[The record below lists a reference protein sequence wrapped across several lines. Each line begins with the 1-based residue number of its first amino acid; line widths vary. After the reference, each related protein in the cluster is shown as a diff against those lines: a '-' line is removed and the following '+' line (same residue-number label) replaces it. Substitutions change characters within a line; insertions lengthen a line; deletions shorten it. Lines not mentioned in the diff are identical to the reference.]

1 MNLLPTAMRT
11 PGVYHPTGSGG
22 AHSLLGTIES
32 HASELPTLKLQH
44 ILQIFEHD
52 AAVARRLKIA
62 PEVEHTAPERDGTL
76 VRATAYDT
84 ADLSRNRVAACVI
97 DADAFD
103 RVDCVPAIIR
113 GYPRF

>member
-1 MNLLPTAMRT
+1 MNLLPNRDANAGCITQQEAEEFI
-11 PGVYHPTGSGG
+11 P
-22 AHSLLGTIES
+22 LLGTIES

-76 VRATAYDT
+76 IRATAYDT

-103 RVDCVPAIIR
+103 RVDRVPAIIR
-113 GYPRF
+113 GCPRF

>member
-1 MNLLPTAMRT
+1 MNLLPNRDANAGCITQQEAEEFI
-11 PGVYHPTGSGG
+11 P
-22 AHSLLGTIES
+22 LLGTIES
-32 HASELPTLKLQH
+32 HASELPMLKLQH
-44 ILQIFEHD
+44 ILQILEHG

-76 VRATAYDT
+76 VRATAYYT

-103 RVDCVPAIIR
+103 RVDCVPTIIR